1 MDLCEQLLELEKELV
16 FSSFTSED
24 ALALGLVFVRL
35 AREKGRGI
43 GIKIEKNGHVL
54 FTHLMDGTMP
64 ENAAWYDRKKRV
76 VDRYYHSSRYVEEM
90 YRALGTTFAASG
102 LLDPEQYQAVGGA
115 FPLLLQGAGVI
126 GSITVCGL
134 SGEEDHNLCVQGIRE
149 YLQIQGREERA

>member
-76 VDRYYHSSRYVEEM
+76 VDRYFHSSRYVEEM

-102 LLDPEQYQAVGGA
+102 LLDPEQYQAVGGGLPSA
-115 FPLLLQGAGVI
+115 PP
-126 GSITVCGL
+126 GSGCDWV
-134 SGEEDHNLCVQGIRE
+134 HYRVRPFW
-149 YLQIQGREERA
+149 GRRP